1 MPDLILSNFITVEYG
16 DLDFDIKNYV
26 KASDSYEGDLT
37 SSVTISGL
45 DIYKLGDQTVTIFVS
60 DSSGNVRSVSKVIT
74 VVDTTAPVLELSKY
88 NDTIYLGEETPDLRG
103 YIKRCDDNTSEIN
116 MSDVEIDATS
126 FLMEYGSYTIT
137 YKVHDKA
144 NNYCIRKL
152 NLSVSYKEAPVIECK
167 DLEFEQNE
175 TINLKDYIKVSDLY
189 DESMSSNYKLYDSAL
204 DTKTPGK
211 YEIFVEA
218 TNMAGHST
226 IAKFY
231 VTVKAKNSD
240 TKNTFYDI
248 YEYIYENKLVII
260 LAIIV
265 ISGAFVGILIK
276 KQTKNIV

>member
-1 MPDLILSNFITVEYG
+1 M
-16 DLDFDIKNYV
+16 
-26 KASDSYEGDLT
+26 
-37 SSVTISGL
+37 
-45 DIYKLGDQTVTIFVS
+45 
-60 DSSGNVRSVSKVIT
+60 
-74 VVDTTAPVLELSKY
+74 
-88 NDTIYLGEETPDLRG
+88 
-103 YIKRCDDNTSEIN
+103 
-116 MSDVEIDATS
+116 
-126 FLMEYGSYTIT
+126 
-137 YKVHDKA
+137 
-144 NNYCIRKL
+144 
-152 NLSVSYKEAPVIECK
+152 
-167 DLEFEQNE
+167 EFEQNE

-265 ISGAFVGILIK
+265 ISGVIVGLLIK
-276 KQTKNIV
+276 KANKKI